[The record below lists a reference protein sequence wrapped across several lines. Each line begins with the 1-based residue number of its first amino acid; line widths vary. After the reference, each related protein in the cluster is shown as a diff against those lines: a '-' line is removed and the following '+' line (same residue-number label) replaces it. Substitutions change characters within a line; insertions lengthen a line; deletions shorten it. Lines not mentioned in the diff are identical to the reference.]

1 MSVTVQEV
9 YTTSVGPQ
17 VTREKNSRGSK
28 KTIRGK
34 YPVFISCLIIVF
46 IITINNNF
54 QFNSLSM

>member
-1 MSVTVQEV
+1 MSVAVQEV
-9 YTTSVGPQ
+9 YTTSAGPQ

-46 IITINNNF
+46 NNSK
-54 QFNSLSM
+54 Q